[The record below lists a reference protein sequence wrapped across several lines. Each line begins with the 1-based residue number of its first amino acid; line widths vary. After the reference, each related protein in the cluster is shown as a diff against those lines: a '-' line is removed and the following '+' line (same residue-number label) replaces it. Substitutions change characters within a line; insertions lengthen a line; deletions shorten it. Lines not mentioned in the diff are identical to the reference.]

1 MPQIDYI
8 PVFRA
13 LFTAIETTAP
23 PATVTDTVFAVLST
37 DLTYSGYLGRYGR
50 VLIGKF

>member
-8 PVFRA
+8 PVLRPM
-13 LFTAIETTAP
+13 FTAIETTAP